1 VNRGVMMRIAACGLL
16 GLGSALIIAA
26 LLLSTYTS
34 NRLAKIPL
42 DWDATLVSEGKGRAL
57 DPVSLSGQKFIADP
71 DKPVMLQEQIT
82 TVSPADATKVG
93 LQAGI
98 TIRRTDKQ
106 GDAGLVLA
114 TVDTVTVDRH
124 SAEAIS
130 SDDNPGGSVQKPR
143 AIEDETP
150 PTTIAL
156 KHEGLSYRFPFDTE
170 KKTYQYFDVVA
181 QRAFDA
187 NYTGEEDVNG
197 LTAYHFTQN
206 VGYDANGKLVEPVAY
221 PSLYDKDED
230 SKVTARAQQWGVE
243 AEHEDEE
250 ITMTRYY
257 AAQREFWVD
266 PVSGIIVKSKE
277 HALHYYSRDALKPEV
292 PMVDYTVQSNDET
305 VEKQVKAARD
315 TRDSLSI
322 WSNILPITF
331 AALGVVALVGG
342 GLLGS
347 FSLRADSALIDPGL
361 DTVDHGFFGRRG
373 PEKPPA
379 SEADTDKFPSP
390 RNHL

>member
-1 VNRGVMMRIAACGLL
+1 M
-16 GLGSALIIAA
+16 
-26 LLLSTYTS
+26 
-34 NRLAKIPL
+34 
-42 DWDATLVSEGKGRAL
+42 
-57 DPVSLSGQKFIADP
+57 
-71 DKPVMLQEQIT
+71 
-82 TVSPADATKVG
+82 
-93 LQAGI
+93 
-98 TIRRTDKQ
+98 
-106 GDAGLVLA
+106 
-114 TVDTVTVDRH
+114 
-124 SAEAIS
+124 
-130 SDDNPGGSVQKPR
+130 
-143 AIEDETP
+143 
-150 PTTIAL
+150 
-156 KHEGLSYRFPFDTE
+156 
-170 KKTYQYFDVVA
+170 
-181 QRAFDA
+181 
-187 NYTGEEDVNG
+187 
-197 LTAYHFTQN
+197 
-206 VGYDANGKLVEPVAY
+206 EPVAY

-243 AEHEDEE
+243 AEREDEE

-347 FSLRADSALIDPGL
+347 FSLRAESALIDPGL

>member
-1 VNRGVMMRIAACGLL
+1 MMRIAACGLL

-57 DPVSLSGQKFIADP
+57 DPASLSGQKFIADP
-71 DKPVMLQEQIT
+71 DRPLALQEQIS

-98 TIRRTDKQ
+98 TLRRTDKQ

-170 KKTYQYFDVVA
+170 DVPVLRRCRPA
-181 QRAFDA
+181 RLRRQLHRRRGRQRAHRLPLHPERRLRRERKA
-187 NYTGEEDVNG
+187 GG
-197 LTAYHFTQN
+197 ARRLP
-206 VGYDANGKLVEPVAY
+206 LVV
-221 PSLYDKDED
+221 
-230 SKVTARAQQWGVE
+230 
-243 AEHEDEE
+243 
-250 ITMTRYY
+250 
-257 AAQREFWVD
+257 
-266 PVSGIIVKSKE
+266 
-277 HALHYYSRDALKPEV
+277 
-292 PMVDYTVQSNDET
+292 
-305 VEKQVKAARD
+305 
-315 TRDSLSI
+315 
-322 WSNILPITF
+322 
-331 AALGVVALVGG
+331 
-342 GLLGS
+342 
-347 FSLRADSALIDPGL
+347 
-361 DTVDHGFFGRRG
+361 
-373 PEKPPA
+373 
-379 SEADTDKFPSP
+379 
-390 RNHL
+390 

>member
-1 VNRGVMMRIAACGLL
+1 MNRGVMMRIAACGLL
-16 GLGSALIIAA
+16 GLGSALLVAS
-26 LLLSTYTS
+26 LLLATYTS

-42 DWDATLVSEGKGRAL
+42 DLDVTLVSEGKGLAL
-57 DPVSLSGQKFIADP
+57 DPASLSTVNFHADG
-71 DKPVMLQEQIT
+71 DKPLVLQQQIT
-82 TVSPADATKVG
+82 TVSPTDATRVG

-98 TIRRTDKQ
+98 TLRRTDKQ

-170 KKTYQYFDVVA
+170 KKTYQLFDVVA
-181 QRAFDA
+181 QRAYDA
-187 NYTGEEDVNG
+187 NYSGEEDVNG

-206 VGYDANGKLVEPVAY
+206 VGYDANGKLVDPIAY

-230 SKVTARAQQWGVE
+230 SKVTARASQWGVS

-277 HALHYYSRDALKPEV
+277 HALHYYSRDALDPEV
-292 PMVDYTVQSNDET
+292 RLADYTVQSNEET
-305 VEKQVKAARD
+305 IEEQVNAAHD
-315 TRDSLSI
+315 TRDTLSV
-322 WSNILPITF
+322 WSRILPITF
-331 AALGVVALVGG
+331 AALGVVTLVGG
-342 GLLGS
+342 GVLAS
-347 FSLRADSALIDPGL
+347 FSYRVEAALIDPGL

-390 RNHL
+390 RNPY